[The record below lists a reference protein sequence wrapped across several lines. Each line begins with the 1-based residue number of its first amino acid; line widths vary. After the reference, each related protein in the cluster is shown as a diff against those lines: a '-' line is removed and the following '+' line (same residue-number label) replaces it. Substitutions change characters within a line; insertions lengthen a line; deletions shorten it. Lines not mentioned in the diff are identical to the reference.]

1 MYTKQLQAAAFAGL
15 LFYVVSNPITY
26 TIVDSLVSSV
36 VRVKLSQNG
45 KPTGVGLGS
54 FSGVCGSNLCPD
66 AFVENEPTRPPKIR
80 IL

>member
-36 VRVKLSQNG
+36 VGVKISQNG
-45 KPTGVGLGS
+45 KPTGVGLVVHS
-54 FSGVCGSNLCPD
+54 LVFAVVTFALM
-66 AFVENEPTRPPKIR
+66 
-80 IL
+80 LL